1 MASFDLNSAIAV
13 RERDDGLL
21 EKDTFDLS
29 SAKPVEAPIASQPL
43 SEPAP
48 KKNWELL
55 KDPSFKAD
63 WDLMTKDIPLQIQDI
78 LNTPA
83 HLYNALIPQPVDES
97 LPRNKGIP
105 VADYQSKL
113 FTETIPFLGEKL
125 TLPRKLSLD
134 KEFMQEGVQGDL
146 SIADMLIL
154 GWAGKASYN
163 FYRASVKSQ
172 QYLQDV
178 TANELLK
185 TARNNI
191 RSTIAENLYEYEN
204 AFTGGKGFGPGLSV
218 EQKID
223 TILGGAKDSPK
234 LAEQIKQAAELR
246 YRGINPKTAIDIEAA
261 MVPETQYGDSL
272 FGKIKQLNVQMG
284 TSGQAQFVRRPQV
297 GEGISFKGR
306 PGKITEITGNR
317 ATIVLEGDGKRQV
330 VAMLSQLMPPEAP
343 KGPILALKLNDG
355 TIVSDETVNM
365 HNDILTNKGVD
376 PDNVQ
381 DVGVIDAKG
390 DYHGMKLLDA
400 HGGTPLETLAKVPT
414 DLLRKV
420 QDMVNPENSPVGES
434 KKQPY
439 EMTQEEFS
447 NVPIIKYIKS
457 SLKKGGMS
465 VAERDK
471 LGEQLVEQG
480 IMSIDD
486 FNAMTGQHGFGGE
499 TTGVK
504 DLTTGKPIPSKSVE
518 GAMGEK
524 LNYIGQWHTFRVAAD
539 WFAHRHQILK
549 ALEEGKTVPKN
560 VLAEY
565 IGWTSG
571 TGEDKQTEWAVD
583 ALRKLYPGEN
593 TEKVVKIG
601 DKISNLNSKY
611 PDLSKTP
618 QSVKDQIKKL
628 EKERDALVVLDK
640 PSGKSYTVSEGESR
654 YYEVPEGKG
663 KGLFK
668 SEVGIS
674 QSPLKVKFKEQG
686 YFVFPQE
693 KVNSPADVAFAFQQ
707 LKNEAVERFY
717 VVGTQND
724 NIVSVEPISIGTI
737 NSALV
742 STFEPLHL
750 LLTKKADSYY
760 LVHNHPSGDVS
771 LSEEDVLVTRKF
783 VEAYKKSNLSFKGH
797 IVIDDTK
804 FGLIDKDFTGSVEDH
819 LKGAGEGKK
828 IASYSKYVEW
838 VKPIPKDLSITSPD
852 SVFSLVKGIN
862 TDWKKNSLV
871 LYLNSRNNILGSEI
885 LPHSKI
891 DAASIAKSAVSV
903 RAPQIIIANSGIPDE
918 GINKLSK
925 DLSLYQ
931 IDLVDMV
938 NFDNKKK
945 FISKKEAGLLYVKEK
960 PSEYKSEKLSSP
972 RQEQRKAD
980 METWNTPDITGKML
994 TSEKEFLKQYIDE
1007 KKSLKQIAKETGD
1020 DIEDVKK
1027 IEMWSYAHM
1036 QEIVDELSGEIEEA
1050 GKEEENYIRNQ
1061 IKNYLKGKID
1071 PALKDEGEYSELKL
1085 LPWLFSEGGQR
1096 PDMLATEL
1104 GGIIGAPLETEQ
1116 DVIDL
1121 VKAYFKDEIQ
1131 GRAGISEAKTSKAA
1145 RIKLQKD
1152 IARTSKPKAQK
1163 TERAITGVGNGSVIS
1178 TKEDIDYAE
1187 RSKIFEGMPFALLG
1201 NKAEVLARLPNKF
1214 KEAIRQGVKKVYDL
1228 WGGAKGYRAG
1238 LFSDIPAEDYTL
1250 NELSDER
1257 YNYYKNIQDPEK
1269 IKAMKQELTK
1279 IMSNFVDLMK
1289 NAFNLPPAKD
1299 NKDFL
1304 DMLNSWLKMGLRK
1317 ERYYFTREVIQEFG
1331 DNLLQE
1337 AAADKFV
1344 SPESSAKYY
1353 FLENASIFSISKTD
1367 KGYSWTQGIIR
1378 TTKGESA
1385 IRNIVDKLVG
1395 FNGHLDNEL
1404 KRDKGMPIIQGD
1416 AWDEMD
1422 KLTGDIKS
1430 GKVNAEETVVVI
1442 VDPQYLNPSESAG
1455 TYSVGSNDTTWPGHK
1470 QNLETHLMP
1479 LVKTGV
1485 KIIYTNN
1492 ADYELLKWMRG
1503 QKLPYNINKS
1513 IGAVAERSGRDEII
1527 SFINFKFPQQYVSS
1541 GVAGAE
1547 RTLGQAQSGGAGTPE
1562 QGQQYVAERVT
1573 GQSNQFVEWLKEHE
1587 LKLQEEARKQE
1598 LIAKIKLIAKSKML
1612 SNITVSR
1619 IKNYLGIKE
1628 WKNTDIPQIQKVV
1641 DYLEGLQTGDR
1652 LLSEKQIGVL
1662 KGLLDDVKDL
1672 AIMPK
1677 RIAIQQFGNN
1687 PNLLEG
1693 LIMSR
1698 VANELIPTVDIK
1710 EGHPLVQK
1718 ILNEVNERL
1727 ESADEEIRIRD
1738 NQLEELLT
1746 KAEKSRKLPG
1756 KESVKRFFTSQNKE
1770 IFQALSG
1777 EKIELTKE
1785 EKAAVE
1791 YLKDFFKMAKEKLG
1805 LQKYRKN
1812 YITHLEQPLTEK
1824 ILEKGLI
1831 GALKQYF
1838 SEQEGEKGIPTD
1850 IMLELDNI
1858 IGSEK
1863 FFRFALQRKGG
1874 IEPTTNIRKI
1884 VHQYSSL
1891 FETKMALDRIL
1902 PLGQVAT
1909 QLIIQGRSAL
1919 WLKKFLQNL
1928 KGRGLDYEF
1937 RSGKMGWLS
1946 RVADGIVDLGYIK
1959 LLALNWKS
1967 AVKNIIA
1974 GETNSLIWQDFSTY
1988 LKGKQRLIENPKKA
2002 YEIAVEHGV
2011 LEGTYADYTQR
2022 GIGKLKKLQDLAM
2035 IGQQAGEVEI
2045 RTTLFISELTD
2056 QEWKTGDI
2064 SEIKSRK
2071 LRDTIAIT
2079 QGIFSKTESPLWV
2092 QTVLGRTIMQMN
2104 RWRITDAML
2113 LRRIVNGAKEEWS
2126 QGNYKGQNTF
2136 RFAKAFLFYGIGMYV
2151 GYQLARAG
2159 YKKASQMAQ
2168 SMAEVI
2174 NSLISLISQGDLS
2187 RMITDNPTLSVM
2199 KEFFFSAQALAKYLH
2214 VPGAQNPN
2222 KIKIQQGIEDT
2233 YMAPVQTTKELI
2245 DSLTQ

>member
-1 MASFDLNSAIAV
+1 
-13 RERDDGLL
+13 
-21 EKDTFDLS
+21 LS
-29 SAKPVEAPIASQPL
+29 YHNR
-43 SEPAP
+43 SEPEP

-63 WDLMTKDIPLQIQDI
+63 WDLMTRDIPLQVQDI

-83 HLYNALIPQPVDES
+83 HLYNALIPQPVDEN

-113 FTETIPFLGEKL
+113 FTETIPFLGEQL
-125 TLPRKLSLD
+125 TLPRKISLD

-163 FYRASVKSQ
+163 FYQASVKSQ
-172 QYLQDV
+172 QYLQDT
-178 TANELLK
+178 TANALLK
-185 TARNNI
+185 TARDNI
-191 RSTIAENLYEYEN
+191 RSTVAENLYEYEN
-204 AFTGGKGFGPGLSV
+204 AFTGGKGLGMNLSPK
-218 EQKID
+218 QKID
-223 TILGGAKDSPK
+223 IVLEGAKNNPK
-234 LAEQIKQAAELR
+234 LATEIKQAAELR
-246 YRGINPKTAIDIEAA
+246 YQGINPKTAVDVEAA
-261 MVPETQYGDSL
+261 VVPETQYGDSL

-284 TSGQAQFVRRPQV
+284 TSGQAQFVRKPQV

-317 ATIVLEGDGKRQV
+317 ATIALEGDGKRQV
-330 VAMLSQLMPPEAP
+330 VAMLSQLALPEAP
-343 KGPILALKLNDG
+343 KGPVLALKLNDG

-365 HNDILTNKGVD
+365 HNDILINKGIS
-376 PDNVQ
+376 PDEVK
-381 DVGVIDAKG
+381 DVGIINEKG
-390 DYHGMKLLDA
+390 EYQGMKLLDA
-400 HGGTPLETLAKVPT
+400 HGGTPLETLPKVPE
-414 DLLRKV
+414 DLLKKV
-420 QDMVNPENSPVGES
+420 QDIVDTSNIPAGNEQ
-434 KKQPY
+434 KQPH

-447 NVPIIKYIKS
+447 NIPVIKYIKS
-457 SLKKGGMS
+457 SLEKGGMTN
-465 VAERDK
+465 AERDK

-486 FNAMTGQHGFGGE
+486 FNAMTGQHGFGGK
-499 TTGVK
+499 TTGVQ
-504 DLTTGKPIPSKSVE
+504 DLTTGKPIPSKPVDLTTDM
-518 GAMGEK
+518 GAK
-524 LNYIGQWHTFRVAAD
+524 LNHIGQWHTFRVAAD
-539 WFAHRHQILK
+539 WFAHRNSIIK
-549 ALEEGKTVPKN
+549 ALEEEKSVPKN

-571 TGEDKQTEWAVD
+571 TGKEKQTEWAAD

-593 TEKVVKIG
+593 TEQIIKIG
-601 DKISNLNSKY
+601 NKITKLNSKH

-618 QSVKDQIKKL
+618 QSVKDQIKEL
-628 EKERDALVVLDK
+628 ETERDKLSNLDK
-640 PSGKSYTVSEGESR
+640 PSNKSYTVSEGESK

-663 KGLFK
+663 KNLSK

-674 QSPLKVKFKEQG
+674 QSPLKVKYKKQG

-693 KVNSPADVAFAFQQ
+693 KVSSPADVAFAFQQ

-717 VVGTQND
+717 VVGTKD
-724 NIVSVEPISIGTI
+724 DIPVSIEPISIGNI
-737 NSALV
+737 DSAIV
-742 STFEPLHL
+742 TPFEPLHL
-750 LLTKKADSYY
+750 LLLKKADSYY
-760 LVHNHPSGDVS
+760 LVHNHPSGTVEPS
-771 LSEEDVLVTRKF
+771 IEDVTLTRR
-783 VEAYKKSNLSFKGH
+783 VIEAYKKSDLTFMGH
-797 IVIDDTK
+797 VIIDDTK
-804 FGLIDKDFTGSVEDH
+804 FGLIDKEFTGSTEDH
-819 LKGAGEGKK
+819 LKDAGEGKK
-828 IASYSKYVEW
+828 VKQYAKYVEW
-838 VKPIPKDLSITSPD
+838 VKPIPTAPIISTPD
-852 SVFSLVKGIN
+852 SVFSLIKGLN
-862 TDWKKNSLV
+862 TDWNKNALV
-871 LYLNSRNNILGSEI
+871 LYLSSRNTILGSEL

-891 DAASIAKSAVSV
+891 TVASLAKSAVSV
-903 RAPQIIIANSGIPDE
+903 RAPKAIIANSTLLNE
-918 GINKLSK
+918 EMTKLSK
-925 DLSLYQ
+925 DLALYD
-931 IDLVDMV
+931 IKLLDIV
-938 NFDNKKK
+938 NFKDKDN
-945 FISKKEAGLLYVKEK
+945 FISKEKEGVIGEKKVGYSSEGTPPVKPPKTAIASGPEGDQ
-960 PSEYKSEKLSSP
+960 PITP

-980 METWNTPDITGKML
+980 MENWNTPDITGKMFA
-994 TSEKEFLKQYIDE
+994 SEKEFLKKYLDE

-1027 IEMWSYAHM
+1027 TEMWAYAHM
-1036 QEIVDELSGEIEEA
+1036 QEIIDEMRAEVEEA
-1050 GKEEENYIRNQ
+1050 GAEEENYIRNQ
-1061 IKNYLKGKID
+1061 IKNYLKGKLD
-1071 PALKDEGEYSELKL
+1071 PALKEEGEYSELKL
-1085 LPWLFSEGGQR
+1085 LSWLFSEGGQR

-1121 VKAYFKDEIQ
+1121 VKAYFNDEIH
-1131 GRAGISEAKTSKAA
+1131 GRAATSEARISKAA
-1145 RIKLQKD
+1145 RDKLQKD
-1152 IARTSKPKAQK
+1152 IARSTKPSKPKAQK
-1163 TERAITGVGNGSVIS
+1163 PERAITGVGNGSVIS
-1178 TKEDIDYAE
+1178 TKEDIDYTE
-1187 RSKIFEGMPFALLG
+1187 RSKIFKDMPFALLG

-1228 WGGAKGYRAG
+1228 WGGAKGYRVG
-1238 LFSDIPAEDYTL
+1238 LFSNIPAQDYTL

-1257 YNYYKNIQDPEK
+1257 FNYYKNIQDPQK
-1269 IKAMKQELTK
+1269 QAVIKQTIVN
-1279 IMSNFVDLMK
+1279 IMSDFTNLMK
-1289 NAFNLPPAKD
+1289 EAFGLPPAKN

-1331 DNLLQE
+1331 DKLLQE

-1353 FLENASIFSISKTD
+1353 FLENASIFSIAKTD

-1385 IRNIVDKLVG
+1385 IRNIIDKLID
-1395 FNGHLDNEL
+1395 FNGQLDAEL
-1404 KRDKGMPIIQGD
+1404 KRDQGMPIIQSN
-1416 AWDEMD
+1416 AWDVMD
-1422 KLTGDIKS
+1422 NLTGDIKS
-1430 GKVNAEETVVVI
+1430 GKVNAEETVVVL

-1455 TYSVGSNDTTWPGHK
+1455 TYSVGASDTAWPGHK
-1470 QNLETHLMP
+1470 QNLENHLLP

-1503 QKLPYNINKS
+1503 KKLPYNINKS
-1513 IGAVAERSGRDEII
+1513 IGAVAERSGRDEVI

-1541 GVAGAE
+1541 GVTGAE
-1547 RTLGQAQSGGAGTPE
+1547 RPLGQTQPGGAGAPE

-1587 LKLQEEARKQE
+1587 LKLKEEARKQE

-1662 KGLLDDVKDL
+1662 KVLLDDVKDL

-1677 RIAIQQFGNN
+1677 RIAIEQFGNN

-1718 ILNEVNERL
+1718 ILNEINERL

-1756 KESVKRFFTSQNKE
+1756 KEGIKRFFTSQNKE

-1777 EKIELTKE
+1777 EKIDLTKE

-1838 SEQEGEKGIPTD
+1838 SEKEGEKGIPTD

-1967 AVKNIIA
+1967 ALKNIIA
-1974 GETNSLIWQDFSTY
+1974 GEANSIIWQDFSTY
-1988 LKGKQRLIENPKKA
+1988 LKGKQRFISNPKKA

-2035 IGQQAGEVEI
+2035 IGQQIGEVEI

-2064 SEIKSRK
+2064 SPIKSRK
-2071 LRDTIAIT
+2071 LRDTVAIT

-2126 QGNYKGQNTF
+2126 QGNYKGQNSQ
-2136 RFAKAFLFYGIGMYV
+2136 RLGKAIIFYAIGMYA

-2187 RMITDNPTLSVM
+2187 KMITDNPTLAVM
-2199 KEFFFSAQALAKYLH
+2199 KEFFFSAQSLAKYLH
-2214 VPGAQNPN
+2214 VPGAQKPS

-2233 YMAPVQTTKELI
+2233 YMAPVQTTKDLI